1 MAKILIPLGIV
12 AAAIVGLIVLSGLRP
27 PPQKVEPL
35 QAARVVE
42 VMTARRANHQYQIIS
57 QGSLAPATQTD
68 LVAEVSG
75 KVVWVSPEFVAGG
88 FFAAGQAL
96 LKIDPSDYE
105 AQLKQA
111 EATLASRQAQLA
123 REEAQAQQAVLDW
136 NKLDSR
142 RGQKPSPLVLREPQ
156 LAEAQANVKAAEA
169 ELDRAR
175 RNLQRTNLSVPYAG
189 LVLRRDADLG
199 QFLSAGS
206 PVGTTFAIDYAEV
219 RLPLS
224 TEELAFVDLPAASD
238 DAEASEVPV
247 LLETRLAGKRVTRT
261 ATLARSEQVID
272 QSNRAIYAVA
282 RLNDPYGLSD
292 ATDASPIPI
301 GAFVSAAI
309 SGRQAGRVFQL
320 PREVVR
326 DNNEVMVVGAE
337 NLLELRP
344 VTIQRSDPA
353 FVYVSDGLTNGDRII
368 TTPIE
373 APIPGTA
380 VRVVSD
386 PPVSDGDEAASN
398 SSVES
403 PVELSPEPQLGGE
416 TEISESP

>member
-12 AAAIVGLIVLSGLRP
+12 AAAIVALVLLTGLRP
-27 PPQKVEPL
+27 EPEKVEPL

-42 VMTARRANHQYQIIS
+42 VITARRSNHQYQIAS
-57 QGSLAPATQTD
+57 QGNLAPVTQTE

-88 FFAAGQAL
+88 FFSAGQPL

-111 EATLASRQAQLA
+111 EASLASRQAQLA
-123 REEAQAQQAVLDW
+123 QEKAQAQQAQLDW
-136 NKLDSR
+136 DKLDSR
-142 RGQKPSPLVLREPQ
+142 RGQKPSALVLREPQ

-169 ELDRAR
+169 ELDRAK
-175 RNLQRTNLSVPYAG
+175 RNLQRTSLDVPYAG
-189 LVLRRDADLG
+189 LVRRRDADLG

-206 PVGTTFAIDYAEV
+206 PVGATFAVDYAEV

-224 TEELAFVDLPAASD
+224 TDELAFVDLPAATGDSD
-238 DAEASEVPV
+238 AAVTPV
-247 LLETRLAGKRVTRT
+247 VLETRIAGQWVRRT

-282 RLNDPYGLSD
+282 RLDDPYSLSD
-292 ATDASPIPI
+292 PNNGNAIPI

-309 SGRQAGRVFQL
+309 DGRQAGRVFQL
-320 PREVVR
+320 PREVVG
-326 DNNEVMVVGAE
+326 DNNQVMVVGAE

-344 VTIQRSDPA
+344 VTIQRADPA
-353 FVYVSDGLTNGDRII
+353 YVYISEGLNNGDRII
-368 TTPIE
+368 TTPID

-386 PPVSDGDEAASN
+386 DGAAEPEAMSPAAEP
-398 SSVES
+398 ES
-403 PVELSPEPQLGGE
+403 PVTLSEEVE
-416 TEISESP
+416 TAVSEGP